1 MVQIY
6 ISDNDLKAIRN
17 LVQYANDA
25 QVLRRAQALFW
36 LCSGDSVSDVAARL
50 CVSRATIYNW
60 ISRFEQ
66 RAELELPD
74 RLADAE
80 RAGRPA
86 TITGIIDPIIKQLV
100 DTDPRQFGYRQTIWT
115 ADLLVLHLGKA
126 HRLKAS
132 LPSVKR
138 AISRLGIIW
147 KRPRH
152 QLGLRPQTWRQS
164 KGGSNVASRAAFGR
178 SS

>member
-6 ISDNDLKAIRN
+6 IPDDDLTAIRD

-25 QVLRRAQALFW
+25 HILRRAQALFW
-36 LCSGDSVSDVAARL
+36 LCSGDSVSDVARRL

-60 ISRFEQ
+60 VSRFEQ
-66 RAELELPD
+66 RAELELSD

-86 TITGIIDPIIKQLV
+86 TIAGIIDPIIEQLV
-100 DTDPRQFGYRQTIWT
+100 DTDPREFGYRQTIWT
-115 ADLLVLHLGKA
+115 ADLLSLHLRKR
-126 HRLKAS
+126 HHLKAS

-138 AISRLGIIW
+138 AIARLGVIW

-152 QLGLRPQTWRQS
+152 QLGLRPKTWRQA

>member
-1 MVQIY
+1 MAQID
-6 ISDNDLKAIRN
+6 ISDDDLTALCD
-17 LVQYANDA
+17 LVQSADDA
-25 QVLRRAQALFW
+25 LLLRRAQALFW
-36 LCSGDSVSDVAARL
+36 LCSGDAVSDIARRL

-60 ISRFEQ
+60 ISRFQQ
-66 RAELELPD
+66 RAELDLTA

-80 RAGRPA
+80 RSGRPA
-86 TITGIIDPIIKQLV
+86 IIAGHIEPIIAQLV
-100 DTDPRQFGYRQTIWT
+100 DTDPRDFGYHQTIWT
-115 ADLLVLHLGKA
+115 ADLLSLHLRKR
-126 HRLKAS
+126 HHLKAS

-138 AISRLGIIW
+138 AIARLGVIW

-152 QLGLRPQTWRQS
+152 QLGLRPKTWRQA

>member
-1 MVQIY
+1 MVQLF
-6 ISDNDLKAIRN
+6 ISDDDLTAIRD
-17 LVQYANDA
+17 LVQYADDA

-36 LCSGDSVSDVAARL
+36 LCSGDSVSDVARRL

-66 RAELELPD
+66 RAELELTD

-80 RAGRPA
+80 RGGRPA
-86 TITGIIDPIIKQLV
+86 IIAGIIDPIIEQLV
-100 DTDPRQFGYRQTIWT
+100 DTDPREFGYRQTIWT

-126 HRLKAS
+126 HRLNAS

-138 AISRLGIIW
+138 AIARLGVIW

-164 KGGSNVASRAAFGR
+164 KGGSNVASRAASGR